1 MLKSLESIRPTINED
16 DFTNLLEFTE
26 DFGQEGW
33 SNANSEQVPYIEP
46 EWYVRWADENIL
58 CFDAIYLECKH
69 NIIQF

>member
-1 MLKSLESIRPTINED
+1 MLKSLQSIRPTINED
-16 DFTNLLEFTE
+16 DLTNLRKFTE

-33 SNANSEQVPYIEP
+33 SNANNEQVPYIEP
-46 EWYVRWADENIL
+46 EWYVRWVDENTL